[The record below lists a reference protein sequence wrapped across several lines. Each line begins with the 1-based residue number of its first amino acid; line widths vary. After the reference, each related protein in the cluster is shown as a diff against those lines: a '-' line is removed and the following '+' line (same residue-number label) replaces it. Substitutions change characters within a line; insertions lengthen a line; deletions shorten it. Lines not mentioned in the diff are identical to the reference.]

1 MKADKVKADKENKYW
16 KHVDKIK
23 AEGIY
28 TSRTENLETNEI
40 LMGTLTIKNVTD
52 KDGKI
57 IGKKSDNSG
66 SNHHHETFVYNRDS
80 NTSTH
85 ASKHTHASHQSKVVK
100 ANNKS
105 YTETGVGLS
114 YTMQK
119 SVEFKRIVTKK
130 GKDIKVK
137 ILFKDDN
144 DKDKYVLKRKV
155 YCKFVSDLR
164 ESQITL

>member
-1 MKADKVKADKENKYW
+1 
-16 KHVDKIK
+16 
-23 AEGIY
+23 
-28 TSRTENLETNEI
+28 
-40 LMGTLTIKNVTD
+40 
-52 KDGKI
+52 
-57 IGKKSDNSG
+57 
-66 SNHHHETFVYNRDS
+66 
-80 NTSTH
+80 
-85 ASKHTHASHQSKVVK
+85 
-100 ANNKS
+100 
-105 YTETGVGLS
+105 
-114 YTMQK
+114 MQK